1 MKRSKKSRHP
11 KGEKSPSVDELAKA
25 IEAAAKSVPQVKRT
39 IGDVFKR
46 RYEKDQAVSTIRLLY
61 GHYESLKQDF
71 FIEFR
76 GLSIQR
82 GLPVK
87 QKFVSY
93 GELEKQIDD
102 ALSWNQKDYN
112 VSFSVNPRAAMGES
126 KQDDIQDVTCLWLDI
141 DGKNFQEG
149 KPEAEKR
156 VLEFQMKPNIIV
168 DSGHGY
174 HCYWVLQEPIINRT
188 KDQSKEVKRVL
199 SGLAT
204 ALGADKQAFNFDR
217 VMRLPGT
224 LNIKDLENPQPCF
237 IVQTNSEHF
246 YSLPDFNTFLDYCYE
261 EPEKGLDVDF
271 KGKTLIVSDKDPLS
285 AIKGVKGLKVTGRI
299 ERLIITGELQKGPG
313 SDTTRS
319 GRDMAIITA
328 LVAEGYDYATAK
340 SVFFNPYLACSDRIR
355 GKGEQALK
363 YDVVKAH
370 KLVQRERPF
379 ISPQIER
386 IRIIKGVPTTS
397 AEEKLH
403 DIAKYV
409 VEDMGGFCTNY
420 VDKKR
425 DKRYLFDRNKKILI
439 NIKDESF
446 QSFLK
451 DRYDLPDKDLQEV
464 WSWIRTETDTKGS
477 EITPYN
483 FARFNKQPG
492 VLYISNHGNQTLRI
506 DGQRT
511 TLVDNG
517 ADGVIFEFRSDYS
530 IINIDPAKAAGADY
544 FDQGF
549 NWGRFRQDSL
559 LFKHVIAKANFIHE
573 EMHDLTPE
581 DQQYLLTIYFYSL
594 FFESIQKEKPLICFK
609 GAKASGKSFMGTA
622 IGQLLFGPAFLPSP
636 LPNTKRDLEVVL
648 GQNYYV
654 VFDNLDSRIDNDILN
669 DLCVTATGGSF
680 KNRVLYTDDEEA
692 EIEPRI
698 FLLITTRTPEFRRD
712 DFVDRLIILDT
723 EKIQNPKSRSALFD
737 EIMNHREEIWSEIL
751 INLNLIVRLLNEKR
765 DWVPECVFRIADWDT
780 FAMKIHNESG
790 QGCLKDLLTKMNKK
804 KERFA
809 IEDDPLYIG
818 LDIYIYE
825 AGKTI
830 EDQRSSYVYD
840 ILRRQADDHK
850 DKSFERKYANTRA
863 LAQRLANILPE
874 LSDRFEIEVRKESHA
889 RTTYYSIRRKERPE
903 DKQSIVAVDAVEPK
917 TKELSVPDVTE
928 PKTEEPSFVDRLK
941 IRIMEKKRKQG
952 I

>member
-1 MKRSKKSRHP
+1 VWKLREN
-11 KGEKSPSVDELAKA
+11 GEKSPLVPSLETTDKLGKA
-25 IEAAAKSVPQVKRT
+25 MEAAAKSVPQGKRT
-39 IGDVFKR
+39 IGNNFKWR
-46 RYEKDQAVSTIRLLY
+46 DEKDQAVNTIRLLY
-61 GHYESLKQDF
+61 GHYEPLKQDF

-76 GLSIQR
+76 GLSIQQ

-112 VSFSVNPRAAMGES
+112 VSFSVNPRAAVGES
-126 KQDDIQDVTCLWLDI
+126 KQDDIQDVVCLWLDI
-141 DGKNFQEG
+141 DGKNFQDG

-156 VLEFQMKPNIIV
+156 VLEFRMKPNIII

-174 HCYWVLQEPIINRT
+174 HCYWILQEPIINRT
-188 KDQSKEVKRVL
+188 EDQSKEVKRVL

-217 VMRLPGT
+217 IMRLPGT

-246 YSLPDFNTFLDYCYE
+246 YSLPDFNTFLDYRYE
-261 EPEKGLDVDF
+261 EPEKDLDVDF

-285 AIKGVKGLKVTGRI
+285 AIKGVKGLKVADRI
-299 ERLIITGELQKGPG
+299 ERMIITGELQKGPG
-313 SDTTRS
+313 SDPTRS

-340 SVFFNPYLACSDRIR
+340 SVFFNPYLACSGRIR
-355 GKGEQALK
+355 EKGEQALR
-363 YDVVKAH
+363 YDVSKAYR
-370 KLVQRERPF
+370 LVQKGRPF

-386 IRIIKGVPTTS
+386 IRLIKGTEKMS

-409 VEDMGGFCTNY
+409 VEDLGGLCANY
-420 VDKKR
+420 IDKKR
-425 DKRYLFDRNKKILI
+425 AKRHLFDRNKKILI

-446 QSFLK
+446 ESFLK

-464 WSWIRTETDTKGS
+464 LSSIRTKIDIDGD

-492 VLYISNHGNQTLRI
+492 VLYVSNHDNQTFRI
-506 DGQRT
+506 DGRRT

-530 IINIDPAKAAGADY
+530 IINIDPAKAAEADY

-549 NWGRFRQDSL
+549 NWEHFKQDSL
-559 LFKHVIAKANFIHE
+559 LFKHVIAKANFTHE

-669 DLCVTATGGSF
+669 DLCITATGGSF

-692 EIEPRI
+692 EIEPRV
-698 FLLITTRTPEFRRD
+698 FLLLTTRTPEFRRD

-737 EIMNHREEIWSEIL
+737 EIMNHREEIWGEIL
-751 INLNLIVRLLNEKR
+751 INLNSIVRLLNERR
-765 DWVPECVFRIADWDT
+765 DWVPECIFRIADWDT

-790 QGCLKDLLTKMNKK
+790 QGRLKDLLNKMNKK
-804 KERFA
+804 KEKFT

-818 LDIYIYE
+818 LDILIYE
-825 AGKTI
+825 REGTI
-830 EDQRSSYVYD
+830 ENSRSSEVYN
-840 ILRRQADDHK
+840 ILRDQAEHNK

-889 RTTYYSIRRKERPE
+889 HTTYYSIRRKERPE
-903 DKQSIVAVDAVEPK
+903 DKQSIVAIDAVEPK
-917 TKELSVPDVTE
+917 TKE
-928 PKTEEPSFVDRLK
+928 PSLLDQ
-941 IRIMEKKRKQG
+941 IMGAKRKKRA
-952 I
+952 